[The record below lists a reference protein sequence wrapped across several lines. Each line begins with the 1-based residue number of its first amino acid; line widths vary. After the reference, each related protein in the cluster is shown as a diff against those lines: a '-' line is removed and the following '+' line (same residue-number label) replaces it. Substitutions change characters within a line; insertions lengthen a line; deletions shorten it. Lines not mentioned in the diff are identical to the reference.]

1 MSESKKTLIL
11 GGAAVVLAIL
21 AGVSSPRRP
30 ETAIISDQGKA
41 FYPEFTSGLKAT
53 SLEVSEYDEKRAK
66 ANVFKVAMVGGRW
79 CIPSHHDYPAD
90 AEKKLGKV
98 SASMVDV
105 RKETFRS
112 DRPQDYEALGVI
124 DPLDTNAG
132 AAGRGRRVILKDAG
146 GRILCDY
153 IFGKETKDGSGVR
166 YVRVPDQKK
175 TYSAH
180 VKLEIS
186 TKFEDWIETD
196 LLKATQ
202 PSIRKLT
209 IDNYSIDWVKRT
221 IKDRATYYLTR
232 DDSSGP
238 WKVSA
243 IKETEEPH
251 TENIGAMMS
260 AITELKIIGVRPKP
274 PVLVKQLRAAGDFR
288 LKSPRI
294 TQEQAV
300 SLEALQERGYYMVP
314 ISADEVQMFS
324 NDGEIQVACDDG
336 TTYTLRFGDVVV
348 GEGEGITAGIEE
360 KKPEKKDDKKDEKKA
375 GTEGRYLF
383 VTVKA
388 DESVLPA
395 LPPEPTAP
403 AGYKSDDK
411 KDDKK
416 DEKKDEKK
424 DDKAEKKDDP
434 PEVAKYKKDKEEWD
448 RKKTEREKKIADG
461 KKRAQELTDRF
472 ADWYYVIS
480 AETFKKLR
488 KDLKDLV
495 KPKEVKKD
503 EKKEDEHKHDEKKE
517 GDKKDEKKPDEK
529 KPEDGKKP
537 DEKKDGDKK
546 PEEKKPEGKKPE
558 EKKPDEKKPDT
569 PKPEEKKPEEKKP

>member
-1 MSESKKTLIL
+1 MNESNKTLIL
-11 GGAAVVLAIL
+11 GAAAVVLAIL

-30 ETAIISDQGKA
+30 ETAIVSDQGKA
-41 FYPEFTSGLKAT
+41 FYPEFTNGLKAT

-98 SASMVDV
+98 AASMVDL

-112 DRPQDYEALGVI
+112 DRPQDYEALGVL
-124 DPLDTNAG
+124 DPLDTNVG

-146 GRILCDY
+146 GKILCDY
-153 IFGKETKDGSGVR
+153 IFGKETKEGSGVR

-175 TYSAH
+175 SYSAH

-196 LLKATQ
+196 LLKVTQ

-209 IDNYSIDWVKRT
+209 IDNYSIDLDQGA
-221 IKDRATYYLTR
+221 IKNRATYFLTR
-232 DDSSGP
+232 DESSGP

-243 IKETEEPH
+243 MKETEEPH
-251 TENIGAMMS
+251 TENISAMLS
-260 AITELKIIGVRPKP
+260 AIGELKIVGVRPKP

-288 LKSPRI
+288 LKGNQVTR
-294 TQEQAV
+294 EQFE
-300 SLEALQERGYYMVP
+300 SLKALQASGYYMVP
-314 ISADEVQMFS
+314 LGNGEIQMLS

-336 TTYTLRFGDVVV
+336 TAYTLRFGDVVV
-348 GEGEGITAGIEE
+348 GEGEGITAGTEVKKEE
-360 KKPEKKDDKKDEKKA
+360 TKPEKKDEKKDEKKEEKKG
-375 GTEGRYLF
+375 GTEGRFLF
-383 VTVKA
+383 VTVKS
-388 DESVLPA
+388 DESLLAP
-395 LPPEPTAP
+395 LPPEPVAP
-403 AGYKSDDK
+403 PGYKPEEK
-411 KDDKK
+411 KDG
-416 DEKKDEKK
+416 EKKDEKK

-434 PEVAKYKKDKEEWD
+434 PEVVKYKKDKEEWD
-448 RKKTEREKKIADG
+448 RKKSDREKKLADG
-461 KKRAQELTDRF
+461 KKRVQDLTDRF

-480 AETFKKLR
+480 SETFKKLR

-495 KPKEVKKD
+495 KLKEVKKD

-529 KPEDGKKP
+529 KPE
-537 DEKKDGDKK
+537 EK
-546 PEEKKPEGKKPE
+546 
-558 EKKPDEKKPDT
+558 
-569 PKPEEKKPEEKKP
+569 KPEEKKPEEKKPEEKKPDAPKPEEKKP